1 MKNHLCNSISKM
13 LEEIFHL
20 RVSMTGGQMKRCS
33 KERKLILLSFGEEF
47 DFLIPSII
55 ILDDEVFRLT
65 KLEQCLQTLV
75 VTLKKISIH
84 SLINSISIH
93 ETSPWQQPS
102 GELFVRWCPGWI
114 TQLLCWA
121 GAADTPVGLIWHCTW
136 DLCVHVHQIHPHH
149 LWYSILRWK
158 GHWLYKVM

>member
-1 MKNHLCNSISKM
+1 MNSFKFPHDGSQTLQPMKNHLCNSISKM

-33 KERKLILLSFGEEF
+33 KERKLISLSFGEEF

-75 VTLKKISIH
+75 VTLKKFPYI
-84 SLINSISIH
+84 
-93 ETSPWQQPS
+93 
-102 GELFVRWCPGWI
+102 
-114 TQLLCWA
+114 A
-121 GAADTPVGLIWHCTW
+121 
-136 DLCVHVHQIHPHH
+136 
-149 LWYSILRWK
+149 
-158 GHWLYKVM
+158 